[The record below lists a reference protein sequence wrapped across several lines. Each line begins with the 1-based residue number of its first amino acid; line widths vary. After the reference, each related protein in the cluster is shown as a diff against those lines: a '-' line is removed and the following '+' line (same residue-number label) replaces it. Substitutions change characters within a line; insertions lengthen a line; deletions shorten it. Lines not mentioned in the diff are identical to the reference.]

1 MRTRAS
7 VCLILLLVSAL
18 LLALGLLFNGEQVYP
33 DDPNNATASNASE
46 SALNRAVAAGRLFR
60 DPSGL
65 LRIRASAACP
75 T

>member
-18 LLALGLLFNGEQVYP
+18 LLASELLFNGQQVYP
-33 DDPNNATASNASE
+33 DDPNNVTASNVSE
-46 SALNRAVAAGRLFR
+46 FGQNRAVAAGRLSR